1 MLLQLLL
8 YFPCEAMPL
17 NELLSGR
24 ESESR
29 EVGVVVGIGAPSEEG
44 ELGVVVGGRLFSIE
58 GAAHGI
64 LLWNYSRTSRGTEGD
79 KCRMSGRG

>member
-1 MLLQLLL
+1 
-8 YFPCEAMPL
+8 
-17 NELLSGR
+17 
-24 ESESR
+24 
-29 EVGVVVGIGAPSEEG
+29 VVGIGAPSEEG